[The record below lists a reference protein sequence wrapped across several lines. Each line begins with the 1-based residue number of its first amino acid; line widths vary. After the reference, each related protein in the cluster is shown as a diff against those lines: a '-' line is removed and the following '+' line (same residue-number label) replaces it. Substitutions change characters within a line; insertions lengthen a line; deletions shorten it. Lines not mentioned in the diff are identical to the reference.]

1 MEKWI
6 RVQCWNIVLKDGGGR
21 GGRGE
26 EARTQDENR
35 ENQKRK
41 VWEEKWGEN
50 RMASKTA

>member
-1 MEKWI
+1 M
-6 RVQCWNIVLKDGGGR
+6 LKDGRGR
-21 GGRGE
+21 GGRDE

-41 VWEEKWGEN
+41 VWEEKWVGGN